1 MRAWIVSSVDVPQSV
16 VKLLR
21 CLHASF
27 AVSLVGVSSMLAL
40 WAMRLATVRTVR
52 TRQSG
57 ASFAT
62 RNLVDFASARRPVT
76 LRQYFHVPS
85 PHLHHRRRHRRRR
98 LLLDLP
104 ATMGV
109 LSAKTMW
116 MTITA
121 IVLTAATKTSTL
133 VMTAPV
139 QPLTRHVVVP
149 GKHGLFL
156 SILFQCVVLNSHP

>member
-85 PHLHHRRRHRRRR
+85 PHLHHRHRRR

-109 LSAKTMW
+109 LSAKTLW

>member
-85 PHLHHRRRHRRRR
+85 PHLHHRRRR

-139 QPLTRHVVVP
+139 QPLTRHVVP

>member
-85 PHLHHRRRHRRRR
+85 PHLHLHHRHRRRR
-98 LLLDLP
+98 LLLDHLLP
-104 ATMGV
+104 ATTGV
-109 LSAKTMW
+109 GSPKRMW
-116 MTITA
+116 MTVTA
-121 IVLTAATKTSTL
+121 IVLIAVTKRSTF
-133 VMTAPV
+133 VMTARVP
-139 QPLTRHVVVP
+139 RNVVP
-149 GKHGLFL
+149 
-156 SILFQCVVLNSHP
+156 